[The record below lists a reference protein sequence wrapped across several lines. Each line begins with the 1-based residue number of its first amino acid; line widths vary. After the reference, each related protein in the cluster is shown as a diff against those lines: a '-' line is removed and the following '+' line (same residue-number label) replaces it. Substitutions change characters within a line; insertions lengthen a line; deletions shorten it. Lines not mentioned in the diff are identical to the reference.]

1 MTEKELKKL
10 SRAEILQMLIMQ
22 TERVEQLENELKEK
36 EEYYQCQMSA
46 LEEAL
51 ADKRIRNRKAGSIAA
66 AALEINGVLEAAQKA
81 ADQYLDNIRYIY
93 QQLEKK
99 NSEGN
104 HE

>member
-1 MTEKELKKL
+1 MTEKELRKL
-10 SRAEILQMLIMQ
+10 SRAEVLQMLIMQ
-22 TERVEQLENELKEK
+22 TERVEQLEKELKEK
-36 EEYYQCQMSA
+36 EADYQNQIRA

-51 ADKRIRNRKAGSIAA
+51 DDKRIRNRKAGSIAA
-66 AALEINGVLEAAQKA
+66 AALEINGVFEAAQKA